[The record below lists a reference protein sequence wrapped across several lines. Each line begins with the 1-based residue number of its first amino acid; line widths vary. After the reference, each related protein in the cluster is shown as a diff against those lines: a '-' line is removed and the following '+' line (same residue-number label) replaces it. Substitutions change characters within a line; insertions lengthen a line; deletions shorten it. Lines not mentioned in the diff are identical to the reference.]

1 MATKILL
8 VEDNA
13 DNLLV
18 LAICLQI
25 EGFTVEQAHDGL
37 EAFQKLE
44 DETFDVVV
52 SDIRMPGL
60 SGFDLVG
67 RILERFAEMR
77 IVLITADPRAR
88 RMATDNQA
96 GVSSVLIKPFPIKEL
111 VRAIREAVPEND
123 VKSVGRAQPSYTY
136 DQLSLADIAI
146 PLLDHSGL

>member
-52 SDIRMPGL
+52 SDVRMPGV

-67 RILERFAEMR
+67 RILEKFAEMP

-88 RMATDNQA
+88 KMATDEQK
-96 GVSSVLIKPFPIKEL
+96 GVSSVLIKPFPIKDL
-111 VRAIREAVPEND
+111 VKSIREAVPEND
-123 VKSVGRAQPSYTY
+123 Y
-136 DQLSLADIAI
+136 
-146 PLLDHSGL
+146 

>member
-8 VEDNA
+8 VEDSA

-44 DETFDVVV
+44 DKTFDVVV

-67 RILERFAEMR
+67 RILERFTGMP

-88 RMATDNQA
+88 RMATDSQA
-96 GVSSVLIKPFPIKEL
+96 GVSSVLIKPFPVKEL
-111 VRAIREAVPEND
+111 VRSIREALPENN
-123 VKSVGRAQPSYTY
+123 V
-136 DQLSLADIAI
+136 
-146 PLLDHSGL
+146 

>member
-1 MATKILL
+1 MGTKILL

-25 EGFTVEQAHDGL
+25 EGFSVEQAHDGL

-52 SDIRMPGL
+52 SDIRMPGI

-67 RILERFAEMR
+67 RILERFAEMP

-88 RMATDNQA
+88 RLATDNQP

-111 VRAIREAVPEND
+111 VRSVREAVPEKN
-123 VKSVGRAQPSYTY
+123 V
-136 DQLSLADIAI
+136 
-146 PLLDHSGL
+146 

>member
-1 MATKILL
+1 MGTKILL

-52 SDIRMPGL
+52 SDIKMPGL

-67 RILERFAEMR
+67 RILERFAEMP

-88 RMATDNQA
+88 RMATANQA
-96 GVSSVLIKPFPIKEL
+96 GVSSVLIKPFPVKDL
-111 VRAIREAVPEND
+111 VRSIREALPENNLCQL
-123 VKSVGRAQPSYTY
+123 GRAQPS
-136 DQLSLADIAI
+136 
-146 PLLDHSGL
+146 

>member
-8 VEDNA
+8 VEENA

-67 RILERFAEMR
+67 RILERFAEMP
-77 IVLITADPRAR
+77 IVLITAD
-88 RMATDNQA
+88 
-96 GVSSVLIKPFPIKEL
+96 
-111 VRAIREAVPEND
+111 
-123 VKSVGRAQPSYTY
+123 
-136 DQLSLADIAI
+136 
-146 PLLDHSGL
+146 

>member
-67 RILERFAEMR
+67 RILERFAEMP

-88 RMATDNQA
+88 RMATDKQA

-111 VRAIREAVPEND
+111 VRSIREAVPEND
-123 VKSVGRAQPSYTY
+123 VKSVGRAQPS
-136 DQLSLADIAI
+136 
-146 PLLDHSGL
+146 

>member
-1 MATKILL
+1 MGTKILL

-67 RILERFAEMR
+67 RILERFAEMP

-88 RMATDNQA
+88 RMATDKQA
-96 GVSSVLIKPFPIKEL
+96 GVSSVLIKPFPVKDL
-111 VRAIREAVPEND
+111 VRSIREAVPEKN
-123 VKSVGRAQPSYTY
+123 V
-136 DQLSLADIAI
+136 
-146 PLLDHSGL
+146 

>member
-1 MATKILL
+1 MGTKILL

-52 SDIRMPGL
+52 SD
-60 SGFDLVG
+60 
-67 RILERFAEMR
+67 LECQ
-77 IVLITADPRAR
+77 D
-88 RMATDNQA
+88 
-96 GVSSVLIKPFPIKEL
+96 
-111 VRAIREAVPEND
+111 
-123 VKSVGRAQPSYTY
+123 
-136 DQLSLADIAI
+136 
-146 PLLDHSGL
+146 